1 MGEFVLLCL
10 ILVNGGLTNCGQ
22 IIVQSWNSLG
32 LD

>member
-1 MGEFVLLCL
+1 MGL